1 MGTLRIKELLAQRKL
16 SMTDLSVMLQIN
28 RISLSKTI
36 SEKRGNPS
44 LKTLNKIAKK
54 LEVNVYDLFEKPN
67 TIVVDK
73 ISKDEVKVKEVSK
86 GKVKDE
92 DVLNGF
98 IQLNGK
104 KIYKVK
110 TIDDLKEIIKKLEKE

>member
-1 MGTLRIKELLAQRKL
+1 MGTLRIKELLAERKL
-16 SMTDLSVMLQIN
+16 SMTELSVMLNVN

-44 LKTLNKIAKK
+44 LKTLNKIAEK
-54 LEVNVYDLFEKPN
+54 LEVSVYDLFEKPN

-92 DVLNGF
+92 DILNGF
-98 IQLNGK
+98 IQIKGK
-104 KIYKVK
+104 KIYKVNSV
-110 TIDDLKEIIKKLEKE
+110 DDLKEIISKLEQE